1 MSKPEASTSTR
12 TTVSITVS
20 GDRDPQ
26 VISFLKSN
34 YGVSRLPIKI
44 MDAVNAFFLV
54 FTISCKK
61 NRGEAE
67 LIGAAQESITL
78 LEAHVRSIL
87 WKLNSEGVDT
97 SWYTPMDSP
106 KGVAK
111 DLPLTLPSRNKTV
124 SNGRDDGFTVDIT

>member
-1 MSKPEASTSTR
+1 MSKSEISTITR
-12 TTVSITVS
+12 TTVSITVN

-26 VISFLKSN
+26 VVSFLKSN

-54 FTISCKK
+54 FAISCKK
-61 NRGEAE
+61 NRGETE

-78 LEAHVRSIL
+78 LESRVRSIL

-97 SWYTPMDSP
+97 SWYTPMDAP

-111 DLPLTLPSRNKTV
+111 IQNPAPPSKNKTV

>member
-12 TTVSITVS
+12 TSVSITIS

-26 VISFLKSN
+26 VVSFLKSN

-54 FTISCKK
+54 FAISCKK
-61 NRGEAE
+61 NRGDTE
-67 LIGAAQESITL
+67 LIGAAQESIAL

-87 WKLNSEGVDT
+87 WKLHSEGLDT
-97 SWYTPMDSP
+97 SWYTPDLP
-106 KGVAK
+106 KGISKISPPAI
-111 DLPLTLPSRNKTV
+111 LSSNKSV
-124 SNGRDDGFTVDIT
+124 SSGRDDGFTVDIT